1 MAAIPGDIAQTF
13 IRREATVGPVT
24 SARHRW
30 IAMIY
35 AAMCILGLLPTI
47 LGMSPALRSAGLG
60 LWIPGGGFLAVGGWA
75 ILLFPLTFA
84 LFAWFGAGLVI
95 APIIIWLGA
104 VLMAGEI
111 AGEQTWFLAP
121 YLVVAT
127 VAGIG

>member
-24 SARHRW
+24 SARHRR

-35 AAMCILGLLPTI
+35 AAMCVLGMLPTI
-47 LGMSPALRSAGLG
+47 LGMSPGLQAAGLG

-75 ILLFPLTFA
+75 ILLFPLTLALFA
-84 LFAWFGAGLVI
+84 LAVFAWFGAGMVI

-104 VLMAGEI
+104 ALIFFSLFWPVSR
-111 AGEQTWFLAP
+111 
-121 YLVVAT
+121 
-127 VAGIG
+127 